1 MRRCKDRL
9 VPPPCRSPQQ
19 VDCLHSGACKPKR
32 CDRAPATAENWPC
45 HAAIHSNQLPL
56 LRACLPA
63 DDEPTSVEH
72 ADMVSLEIAAIV
84 VPQYGG
90 DLQRGAAKTQ
100 PARRVSSRLA
110 VHTYLHLL
118 LRALRSN
125 EDRLLD
131 QLVRLFELGDALT
144 RLSLRR
150 CGGRAT
156 TTKKKARP
164 CGRAFARCGACFR
177 SCAGTAR
184 PARGRWPGR
193 SQPPS
198 LLLPRSG
205 CC

>member
-1 MRRCKDRL
+1 MPLASIGGLPSARTQRGLEAKTVRSSSRGYGEPAVPCGHTQQPAPTAPGLSACGRRTDAR
-9 VPPPCRSPQQ
+9 
-19 VDCLHSGACKPKR
+19 
-32 CDRAPATAENWPC
+32 RA
-45 HAAIHSNQLPL
+45 
-56 LRACLPA
+56 R
-63 DDEPTSVEH
+63 
-72 ADMVSLEIAAIV
+72 
-84 VPQYGG
+84 G
-90 DLQRGAAKTQ
+90 GAAKTQ

-164 CGRAFARCGACFR
+164 RGRAFARCGACFR

-184 PARGRWPGR
+184 RARGRWPGR
-193 SQPPS
+193 SPPPS